1 MHRLPALLLI
11 PLITVAAV
19 PASASAQTLSE
30 IRDQV
35 REPTKAP
42 RSSVVSVGSPAS
54 KKRPSRGGHRFSCD
68 DDDSLEQFV
77 GEARGAVVVAAA
89 STPFVVP
96 RAALNDDGARGY
108 FPDYPYDA
116 NAGSQLDG

>member
-42 RSSVVSVGSPAS
+42 RSSVVSVGSQHQ
-54 KKRPSRGGHRFSCD
+54 RND
-68 DDDSLEQFV
+68 LL
-77 GEARGAVVVAAA
+77 GADIVFHATMTTA
-89 STPFVVP
+89 
-96 RAALNDDGARGY
+96 
-108 FPDYPYDA
+108 
-116 NAGSQLDG
+116 